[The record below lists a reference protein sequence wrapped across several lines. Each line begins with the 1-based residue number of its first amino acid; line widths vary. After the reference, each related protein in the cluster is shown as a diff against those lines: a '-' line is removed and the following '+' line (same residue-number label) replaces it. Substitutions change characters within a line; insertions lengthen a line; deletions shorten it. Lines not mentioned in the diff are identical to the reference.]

1 MNNTFRFALTMSALL
16 AALASCQPQNISQKE
31 NSNPNPKIEVAKENT
46 PQPSVAAL
54 RLEKTTPEA
63 MQKLVQ
69 ENTHFAADAYKLIAK
84 PDENCFFSPYSISSA
99 LAMTYAG
106 ARGET
111 AAQMQKAMRWTQ
123 PTSEAFHAAFGDVQA
138 EIDKSNSKK
147 LITKVANRIWINE
160 GVKLMPNFVAQNSKH
175 YGAGIEKIDF
185 GNPIAAAQTINKW
198 VESKTNNLIK
208 DLLKPDNV
216 QDARLVLVNAI
227 YFYGEWLLA
236 FDEKQSYDM
245 PFTTGKGEA
254 VQTKFMVM
262 RDWVQTTPEKMFK
275 YTEDNE
281 VQVLELP
288 YEGNKS
294 SMVVVLPKENYSL
307 AKLIEDL
314 DATKIQ
320 NWQQK
325 LAGLSHKLNLYLPK
339 WKITQQF
346 SVKKTLKQMGMNAP
360 FGDFADFSDMLE
372 GGGITIGDVIHKAFV
387 EVSEKGTE
395 AAAATAV
402 IIVPTSVSE
411 KSVEIKEINFV
422 ANHPFLYYIKD
433 NATGSIL
440 FMGHIHNPK

>member
-16 AALASCQPQNISQKE
+16 ASLAACQPKNISQKE
-31 NSNPNPKIEVAKENT
+31 NIKSTPKMEITENPSSL
-46 PQPSVAAL
+46 PSASSL
-54 RLEKTTPEA
+54 QIEKTSPEA
-63 MQKLVQ
+63 MQKLAQ
-69 ENTHFAADAYKLIAK
+69 ENNHFAADAYKLIAK

-106 ARGET
+106 ARGKT
-111 AAQMQKAMRWTQ
+111 ADEMQKAMRWTQ
-123 PTSEAFHAAFGDVQA
+123 PTSEAFHAAFGDLQA

-160 GVKLMPNFVAQNSKH
+160 GVKLMPNFVAQNTKY

-185 GNPIAAAQTINKW
+185 GNSIAAAQTINKW

-208 DLLKPDNV
+208 DLLTPENLK
-216 QDARLVLVNAI
+216 DARMVLVNAI

-236 FDEKQSYDM
+236 FDEKQSQNM
-245 PFTTGKGEA
+245 TFTTGKGEA
-254 VQTKFMVM
+254 VETKFMIM
-262 RDWVQTTPEKMFK
+262 REWSKKTPNKTFK
-275 YTEDNE
+275 YTEDND

-288 YEGNKS
+288 YHDNKS
-294 SMVVVLPKENYSL
+294 SMVVVLPKQNYSL

-314 DATKIQ
+314 DETKIQ

-325 LAGLSHKLNLYLPK
+325 LAELSHRLNLYLPK

-346 SVKKTLKQMGMNAP
+346 SVKNILMKMGMDVP
-360 FGDFADFSDMLE
+360 FSNSADFSDMIE
-372 GGGITIGDVIHKAFV
+372 GGGITISDVIHKAFV
-387 EVSEKGTE
+387 DVSEKGTE

-402 IIVPTSVSE
+402 IVTRTTSVQPRQE
-411 KSVEIKEINFV
+411 VVINFV
-422 ANHPFLYYIKD
+422 ADHPFLYYIKD